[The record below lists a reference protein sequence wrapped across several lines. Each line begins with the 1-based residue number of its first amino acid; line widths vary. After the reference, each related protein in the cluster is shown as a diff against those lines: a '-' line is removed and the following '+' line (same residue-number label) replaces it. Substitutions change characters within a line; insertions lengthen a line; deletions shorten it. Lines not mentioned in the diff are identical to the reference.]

1 VRHSTQGKGVR
12 GCFGR
17 RAGQWRLEVVLG
29 RAQQLPHNHDDVILA
44 GCHDTHIMSRKAT
57 PTPNEHHTLPW
68 TGTACIA
75 PCSKSIR
82 VLQLR
87 ITRAAGTTHRDSRWH
102 NAGQRLVQ
110 CSRGGLQEV
119 IEDNPSGL
127 QAHEDTHLAYK
138 QHHRYT
144 PSQHGQALGNGTPSY
159 STSKS
164 PSTLTAASTFC
175 SWMVTA
181 LERHKAVTEALGA
194 STTARLATATAS
206 RSAATAVTHRY
217 RLTTSSHTCHCK
229 IISVAHAHIAKVG
242 TYGSFRACVQQRS
255 QAPAAL
261 GA

>member
-17 RAGQWRLEVVLG
+17 RVGQWRLEVVLG

-44 GCHDTHIMSRKAT
+44 GCHDTHIMSRKAIPT
-57 PTPNEHHTLPW
+57 PTRSRGRARHASHH
-68 TGTACIA
+68 AA
-75 PCSKSIR
+75 R
-82 VLQLR
+82 AFAYYRLQLR

-206 RSAATAVTHRY
+206 RSAATAVT
-217 RLTTSSHTCHCK
+217 
-229 IISVAHAHIAKVG
+229 
-242 TYGSFRACVQQRS
+242 QR
-255 QAPAAL
+255 
-261 GA
+261 